1 MKKLERVWARIAL
14 LVFAAALV
22 FVILG
27 AVFVSTAFLYPAL
40 ILIAAAFVISFLKLK
55 CPNCGRTTVRPQWK
69 GNGTF
74 RCTKCGKPV
83 YYDK

>member
-1 MKKLERVWARIAL
+1 MNKLERKWARLAL
-14 LVFAAALV
+14 IIFAAALV

-27 AVFVSTAFLYPAL
+27 AIFVSTTYIYPAL
-40 ILIAAAFVISFLKLK
+40 VLIVAALVVTFAKLR
-55 CPNCGRTTVRPQWK
+55 CPNCRATVRPQWK

-74 RCTKCGKPV
+74 RCTKCGTRI

>member
-1 MKKLERVWARIAL
+1 MNKLERKWARLAL
-14 LVFAAALV
+14 VIFAAALI

-27 AVFVSTAFLYPAL
+27 AIFVSTTYLYPAL
-40 ILIAAAFVISFLKLK
+40 VLIVEAFAVTFLKLR
-55 CPNCGRTTVRPQWK
+55 CPNCRATVRPQWK

-74 RCTKCGKPV
+74 RCTKCGTRI